1 MSKDRI
7 LKNVA
12 DWERLAER
20 LAKCPEVTRFD
31 TGQEK
36 EASTLAHAF
45 ADLEES
51 FRAFLDDQL
60 PRLAQGNLPP
70 SEMCDLLLDIGEE
83 FRHILYHI
91 QDPKFYRYLS
101 PAPAEVSGQSPNRS

>member
-1 MSKDRI
+1 MSKQRT

-12 DWERLAER
+12 EWERLAER

-36 EASTLAHAF
+36 EAWTLAHAF

-51 FRAFLDDQL
+51 FRTFLDDQL
-60 PRLAQGNLPP
+60 PRLAGENLKPE
-70 SEMCDLLLDIGEE
+70 EMYDILLDVGEE

-101 PAPAEVSGQSPNRS
+101 PGPSEGEK